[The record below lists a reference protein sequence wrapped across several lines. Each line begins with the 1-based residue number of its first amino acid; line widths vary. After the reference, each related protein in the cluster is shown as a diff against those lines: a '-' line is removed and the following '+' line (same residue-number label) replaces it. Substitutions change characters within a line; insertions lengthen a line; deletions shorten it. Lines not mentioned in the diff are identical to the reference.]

1 MQVNISGLHIELG
14 GSLQEYV
21 RENIVSKVQKYFD
34 HPTHADIRFDKHG
47 SFFHVEIL
55 VSDGTGSKS
64 FSKAHADNED
74 VYKAFDECLGKI
86 AWQLNKYKDKL
97 KDLHRRRLASERYM
111 IEAMDYV
118 INPSDDVED
127 EVQIQEQQA
136 IESHPVVIAETKMH
150 IERMSVKDA
159 VMQLE
164 LMNLSA
170 LAFINDGSGRINF
183 VYTRSDGNISWVD
196 AEKLKMEG

>member
-1 MQVNISGLHIELG
+1 MQVNISGLHINLG
-14 GSLQEYV
+14 ESLQEYV
-21 RENIVSKVQKYFD
+21 KENIVSRVQKYFD

-47 SFFHVEIL
+47 AFFHVEIL
-55 VSDGTGSKS
+55 VNDGTGNKS
-64 FSKAHADNED
+64 LSKAHADNED

-97 KDLHRRRLASERYM
+97 KDLHRRRIASERHM

-118 INPSDDVED
+118 INPSDDFED
-127 EVQIQEQQA
+127 EIKEQEA
-136 IESHPVVIAETKMH
+136 LESNPVVIAENKTH

-170 LAFINDGSGRINF
+170 LAFINDGSGRMNF
-183 VYTRSDGNISWVD
+183 IYTRPDGNISWID
-196 AEKLKMEG
+196 TKNA